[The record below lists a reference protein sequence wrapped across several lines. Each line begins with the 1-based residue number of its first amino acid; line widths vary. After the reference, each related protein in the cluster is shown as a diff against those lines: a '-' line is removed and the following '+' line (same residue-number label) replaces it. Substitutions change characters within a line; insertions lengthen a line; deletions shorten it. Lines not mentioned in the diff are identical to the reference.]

1 MKKKDESR
9 KIFLSEHY
17 RKIDA
22 YLAMLPDTK
31 LTTHDFLVQKYAMTI
46 ILFIIGFGFSTASYL
61 VAILFGFIGWFGT
74 DYLLIKAP
82 LAKRSLKLDREA
94 IEFFNVLVLTLEAGR
109 NLENSLEVAVNSTN
123 NGLSREF
130 GRVLLEVKF
139 GKSLEEALEAMKT
152 RIPSGTINN
161 IIFSMTQTNIFG
173 SNIVDTVYDQLT
185 YLRFQQ
191 EMRVK
196 AEINKLPNRISII
209 SVLFVVPLI
218 LIIVLGPFLINLLV
232 GS

>member
-1 MKKKDESR
+1 
-9 KIFLSEHY
+9 
-17 RKIDA
+17 
-22 YLAMLPDTK
+22 ML
-31 LTTHDFLVQKYAMTI
+31 F
-46 ILFIIGFGFSTASYL
+46 
-61 VAILFGFIGWFGT
+61 
-74 DYLLIKAP
+74 
-82 LAKRSLKLDREA
+82 RS
-94 IEFFNVLVLTLEAGR
+94 
-109 NLENSLEVAVNSTN
+109 
-123 NGLSREF
+123 GLSKEF
-130 GRVLLEVKF
+130 GRVLFEVKF